1 VLNYGLDVH
10 KRYTTFSVMDDTGV
24 ILAEGRCPND
34 ELPLHP
40 AFSLRGR
47 KRGVMEASGNWYHM
61 FDLLEP
67 AFDTLLLAH
76 PLRVR
81 AIATARVKTDAIDA
95 RTLAHLLRSD
105 LIPAAYIPGP
115 EVRELREL
123 LRYRLDLVKQRTA
136 LKNRVHALLAKDG
149 LHSPY
154 TDAFGR
160 QGRHWLIAL
169 DLSPAKRRRVDGFLR
184 VLDSV
189 TQEIREAELTLR
201 RQAELDPRAQL
212 LCEIPGIAALTA
224 MTILAEIGDISRF
237 PDSLHLVS
245 YAGLA
250 PHVRSSGGKTRLGHI
265 TKQGPSALHWV
276 LIEATHIAVRKPG
289 RLQERYRRLRRGKS
303 SSVAIVACAREL
315 LVAIYHVLTR
325 GDAFRPDGSPRIP
338 LTSEVA

>member
-1 VLNYGLDVH
+1 LLNYGLDVH
-10 KRYTTFSVMDDTGV
+10 KRYTTFCVMDDAGG
-24 ILAEGRCPND
+24 ILAEGRCQND
-34 ELPLHP
+34 ELALHP
-40 AFSLRGR
+40 ALALKGE

-67 AFDTLLLAH
+67 LFDQLLLAH
-76 PLRVR
+76 PFRVR
-81 AIATARVKTDAIDA
+81 AIAAARVKTDAIDA

-105 LIPAAYIPGP
+105 LIPAAYVPGP

-136 LKNRVHALLAKDG
+136 LKNRVHALLAKEG
-149 LHSPY
+149 LASPY
-154 TDAFGR
+154 TDAFGQKGR
-160 QGRHWLIAL
+160 QWLAAL
-169 DLSPAKRRRVDGFLR
+169 NLLAAKRRRVDGFLR

-189 TQEIREAELTLR
+189 TQEIREAEVTV
-201 RQAELDPRAQL
+201 RQMAQTDPQAQL
-212 LCEIPGIAALTA
+212 LCAIPGIASLTA
-224 MTILAEIGDISRF
+224 LTILAEIGDITRF

-250 PHVRSSGGKTRLGHI
+250 PRVRSSGGKTRYGQI
-265 TKQGPSALHWV
+265 TKQGPSVLRWV

-315 LVAIYHVLTR
+315 LVAIYHILTR
-325 GDAFRPDGSPRIP
+325 GDAFRADGSPRIL